1 MNLTNSKSLTNRKNL
16 THYQNKNQSQSQ
28 SGVVLFIALVALVVM
43 SLAAVALIRSVDTNS
58 QIAGN
63 LSYKQTASISSS
75 YGIESMAQTV
85 GQRTIASGYSNVND
99 AGNGYY
105 ATCTGFDQAGA
116 GSCNGRNLTADASW
130 VPGTSSSLATDAVA
144 NVVAGVDAY
153 GNTIQYIVE
162 RMCSAVGAASSTTCL
177 QAFNAGGCGGDTCT
191 IIEQPLPPNTPPEP
205 VFRVTVR
212 IAGPKNTVSY
222 IQTFLY

>member
-1 MNLTNSKSLTNRKNL
+1 MNLTNSKNLTGRKNL
-16 THYQNKNQSQSQ
+16 THHQSQ

-75 YGIESMAQTV
+75 YGIESMAQTL
-85 GQRTIASGYSNVND
+85 GQKTIASGYSDVND
-99 AGNGYY
+99 ASNGYY

-116 GSCNGRNLTADASW
+116 GPCNGKNLTADASW
-130 VPGTSSSLATDAVA
+130 VPGTTSRLATNAVA

-162 RMCSAVGAASSTTCL
+162 RMSSAVGAVSSTTSLLVAYASNCP
-177 QAFNAGGCGGDTCT
+177 GGLSSCG
-191 IIEQPLPPNTPPEP
+191 IQNPPLLPSVTNIP

-222 IQTFLY
+222 IQTFLH

>member
-1 MNLTNSKSLTNRKNL
+1 MNLTNSKNLTSRKNL
-16 THYQNKNQSQSQ
+16 THYQNKNQSQ

-75 YGIESMAQTV
+75 YGIESMAQTL
-85 GQRTIASGYSNVND
+85 GQKTIASGYSNVND

-130 VPGTSSSLATDAVA
+130 VPGTSSSLATNAVA

-162 RMCSAVGAASSTTCL
+162 RMCSAVGVASSTTCL
-177 QAFNAGGCGGDTCT
+177 LVVYASTCLDGG
-191 IIEQPLPPNTPPEP
+191 N
-205 VFRVTVR
+205 
-212 IAGPKNTVSY
+212 
-222 IQTFLY
+222 